1 MKHNIFARHPK
12 NLTIDWAQ
20 RVVNLNYPGIT
31 VLNISTVSVDVGT
44 TTRIRVLVELDKPE
58 VLPQRWFIKL
68 PSLAWRAR
76 LITALPRLL
85 HTEVRFYNELAST
98 IPINVPDFIAA
109 QSKFGVGATLVLS
122 DIAESGASPG
132 MPSDALTAIEASEV
146 IKQLAKLHSHFW
158 NKVHSNQ
165 TYHWLAGPVRQLEDH
180 LGTALSVPLMK
191 RGLNL
196 AGELAPSTLHAPAI
210 HYARNRRK
218 VMRFLSGSPKTLIHH
233 DCHPGNLFW
242 NKSKPGLLDW
252 QLIRIGEG
260 ISDISYFLS
269 MAVKPETRRLHEG
282 NLLTLYKKE
291 LINNGVPSSEVID
304 MQQRYRAHLIYPF
317 EAMIV
322 TLAVGGM
329 MNLEHNRELL
339 RRAIVAI
346 EDHDVFSANPM

>member
-12 NLTIDWAQ
+12 DLTIEWAQ
-20 RVVNLNYPGIT
+20 RVVNLNYPSVT

-44 TTRIRVLVELDKPE
+44 TTRIRVLVELDNPE

-98 IPINVPDFIAA
+98 IPINMPDFIAA
-109 QSKFGVGATLVLS
+109 QSKFGVGATLVLF

-146 IKQLAKLHSHFW
+146 IKQLAKLHANFW
-158 NKVHSNQ
+158 NKVHNNH

-196 AGELAPSTLHAPAI
+196 AGELIPSTLHAP
-210 HYARNRRK
+210 
-218 VMRFLSGSPKTLIHH
+218 
-233 DCHPGNLFW
+233 
-242 NKSKPGLLDW
+242 
-252 QLIRIGEG
+252 
-260 ISDISYFLS
+260 
-269 MAVKPETRRLHEG
+269 
-282 NLLTLYKKE
+282 
-291 LINNGVPSSEVID
+291 
-304 MQQRYRAHLIYPF
+304 RYWLCNA
-317 EAMIV
+317 
-322 TLAVGGM
+322 TVGK
-329 MNLEHNRELL
+329 
-339 RRAIVAI
+339 
-346 EDHDVFSANPM
+346 